1 MEKKMISLRQ
11 MLMAGPWV
19 DEAKK
24 DRLVDYSQSDFIA
37 WNREREMHLQTIDHL
52 KSHVAELTAERQK
65 HIEEIAA
72 LKQAFVEAT
81 CRDGISMPEGW
92 A

>member
-1 MEKKMISLRQ
+1 MRKPEEYQ
-11 MLMAGPWV
+11 FT
-19 DEAKK
+19 
-24 DRLVDYSQSDFIA
+24 DYSQSDFIA
-37 WNREREMHLQTIDHL
+37 WNREREMHLQTLDHL